1 MRIDHTKLEKQNI
14 QEIQKRGIYYLYNKW
29 ELVYIWQSENIYTR
43 IYNHINDKEF
53 DSFSYVE
60 IDKNIS
66 LDDIEMSEIIK
77 YKPKYNKFIYEENS
91 KNRLKSMFNLIRRMW
106 YSLPNINR
114 FIYEMN
120 REQLIEYLKEKTNIS
135 ENDIKYIVNLKT
147 TEINILRNRVWPI
160 M

>member
-1 MRIDHTKLEKQNI
+1 MRIDHTKLEKKNI

-29 ELVYIWQSENIYTR
+29 ELVYIWQSENIYAR

-53 DSFSYVE
+53 DSFSYLE
-60 IDKNIS
+60 IDKNVS

-135 ENDIKYIVNLKT
+135 ENDIRYIVNLKT

>member
-53 DSFSYVE
+53 DSFSYLE

-66 LDDIEMSEIIK
+66 LDNIEMSEIIK

-91 KNRLKSMFNLIRRMW
+91 KNRLKAMFNLIRRMW

-120 REQLIEYLKEKTNIS
+120 REQLIGYLKEKTNIN
-135 ENDIKYIVNLKT
+135 ENDIRYIVNLKT
-147 TEINILRNRVWPI
+147 TEINILRNKVWPI